1 MNKYKDIGGILV
13 IAEHDGSRL
22 HRVTFELL
30 GIAERLSEKKNMPV
44 SCLFVGPDNVDL
56 AELGKRGAEKV
67 FCMISERFAVPEEM
81 LYKDN
86 MIGFIREARPE
97 ILLFGATNF
106 GRSLAPRI
114 AAGLKTG
121 LTADC
126 TDFDINEE
134 GRLVQVR
141 PAFSDNIFAH
151 IQTVRDPQMAT
162 ARYKEFKE
170 AEYDENGSAEMI
182 SVMSLNETA
191 DGVISVIE
199 TSLKDA
205 DISEAEVV
213 VSAGR
218 GVKRAEDLE
227 MIRELARLLG
237 GQMGVSRAL
246 VDAGM
251 ANSDIQVGYS
261 GHRVKPRLY
270 IAIGVSGAP
279 QHLAGMK
286 ESDTI
291 IAVNSDPSAPIFRI
305 ADIGCVGDLY
315 EVVPQL
321 IEYLKNR
328 RK

>member
-1 MNKYKDIGGILV
+1 
-13 IAEHDGSRL
+13 
-22 HRVTFELL
+22 
-30 GIAERLSEKKNMPV
+30 
-44 SCLFVGPDNVDL
+44 
-56 AELGKRGAEKV
+56 
-67 FCMISERFAVPEEM
+67 
-81 LYKDN
+81 
-86 MIGFIREARPE
+86 
-97 ILLFGATNF
+97 
-106 GRSLAPRI
+106 
-114 AAGLKTG
+114 
-121 LTADC
+121 
-126 TDFDINEE
+126 
-134 GRLVQVR
+134 
-141 PAFSDNIFAH
+141 
-151 IQTVRDPQMAT
+151 
-162 ARYKEFKE
+162 
-170 AEYDENGSAEMI
+170 
-182 SVMSLNETA
+182 MSLNETA

>member
-30 GIAERLSEKKNMPV
+30 GI
-44 SCLFVGPDNVDL
+44 
-56 AELGKRGAEKV
+56 
-67 FCMISERFAVPEEM
+67 
-81 LYKDN
+81 
-86 MIGFIREARPE
+86 
-97 ILLFGATNF
+97 
-106 GRSLAPRI
+106 
-114 AAGLKTG
+114 
-121 LTADC
+121 
-126 TDFDINEE
+126 
-134 GRLVQVR
+134 
-141 PAFSDNIFAH
+141 
-151 IQTVRDPQMAT
+151 
-162 ARYKEFKE
+162 